1 MATHT
6 HSRNFN
12 RGLGAVTADEALT
25 IQGGGEVE
33 QITIND
39 AVTDQEVACAID
51 RSQLTSLYIKSSVIM
66 TLETNSSSAA
76 TNTIVLKAGVPY
88 IWSSPGDYNTCL
100 ITADV
105 TKIFLTNASGAA
117 GTFEMYWG
125 YGDVTP

>member
-1 MATHT
+1 VV
-6 HSRNFN
+6 S
-12 RGLGAVTADEALT
+12 DETLT

-33 QITIND
+33 QITIAD
-39 AVTDQEVACAID
+39 GVTDQEAACGID
-51 RSQLTSLYIKSSVIM
+51 FSQLTSLYILASVAM

-76 TNTIVLKAGVPY
+76 TNTIVLKAGIAY
-88 IWSSPGDYNTCL
+88 RWTSPGSYDTCK

-105 TKIFLTNASGAA
+105 TKIFLTNASGGS